1 MTIRRW
7 DPLSDLLGLQEKMNR
22 LFEESLASARL
33 EGSPLSGAW
42 VPPADAYETADGFV
56 VEVELPG
63 VRDGEVEV
71 HATECDLVVRG
82 ERRPEDSSRP
92 GRFLRMERSFGPFG
106 CSFRFETPVDASRV
120 EARLEDGLLLVVL
133 PKARA
138 PRRGRGDRE

>member
-22 LFEESLASARL
+22 LFEESLATARV
-33 EGSPLSGAW
+33 EGSPLAAGWTPA
-42 VPPADAYETADGFV
+42 ADAYETAEGFV

-63 VRDGEVEV
+63 VRDEEVEV

-92 GRFLRMERSFGPFG
+92 DRFMRMERSFGPFG
-106 CSFRFETPVDASRV
+106 CAFRFQEPVDTARV
-120 EARLEDGLLLVVL
+120 QARLEDGLLQVVL
-133 PKARA
+133 PKARSQ
-138 PRRGRGDRE
+138 RRGRGDRE